1 MTKPHRTQS
10 PAPQAAVGPAV
21 HELIPAE
28 RQARILEL
36 VRRDGATS
44 IQRVATIMGA
54 SPSTIRR
61 DLDVLTDRGYL
72 ERTHGGA
79 VLTPL
84 LRSTFEP
91 TLDISTHVEHAAKAA
106 IGAAACRLVKDGQ
119 SVILDSSST
128 VLEAARELAAR
139 DIAITAV
146 TNDLRIAE
154 TMSRSARARVIVLG
168 GLVRLGSLTL
178 TGEPGVSFAAGL
190 HADIAL
196 IGIHSLA
203 QLRLSDTSVEVAQM
217 KRGLI
222 KAARQV
228 VVLADSSKFVY
239 PAFCEV
245 CGIEAIDLLI
255 SDSGLAAEHRL
266 SLQRRNVELTLVE
279 PRLATEEAVKRHGK

>member
-1 MTKPHRTQS
+1 MTQRNSLSASAAGPS
-10 PAPQAAVGPAV
+10 PTHAGA
-21 HELIPAE
+21 ELIPAE

-44 IQRVATIMGA
+44 IQRVAAIMGA

-61 DLDVLTDRGYL
+61 DLDSLTKQGYL

-79 VLTPL
+79 VLTPR

-91 TLDISTHVEHAAKAA
+91 TPDISARVEHAAKAA
-106 IGAAACRLVKDGQ
+106 IGAAAARLVEEGQ

-154 TMSRSARARVIVLG
+154 TLGRSPRARVLVLG
-168 GLVRLGSLTL
+168 GLVRPGSPTL
-178 TGEPGVSFAAGL
+178 TGEPGYGFAAGL
-190 HADIAL
+190 HADIAF

-203 QLRLSDTSVEVAQM
+203 QFRLSDTSVEVSQM
-217 KRGLI
+217 KRALI
-222 KAARQV
+222 RAARRV
-228 VVLADSSKFVY
+228 VLLADSSKFAY

-245 CGIEAIDLLI
+245 CGIEAIGALI
-255 SDSGLAAEHRL
+255 SDTRLAAEHRL
-266 SLQRRNVELTLVE
+266 ALEQRNVTVTLVE
-279 PRLATEEAVKRHGK
+279 PEGAAANGEKRKAS

>member
-1 MTKPHRTQS
+1 MTKRPRPRPP
-10 PAPQAAVGPAV
+10 PAATD
-21 HELIPAE
+21 LIPAE

-44 IQRVATIMGA
+44 IQRVVAIMGA

-61 DLDVLTDRGYL
+61 DLDALTDRGYL

-91 TLDISTHVEHAAKAA
+91 APDISARVEHAAKAA

-168 GLVRLGSLTL
+168 GLVRPGSLTL
-178 TGEPGVSFAAGL
+178 TGEPGYGFAAGL
-190 HADIAL
+190 HADIAF

-203 QLRLSDTSVEVAQM
+203 QFRLSDTSVEVSQM

-222 KAARQV
+222 RAARQV
-228 VVLADSSKFVY
+228 VLLADSSKFAY

-245 CGIEAIDLLI
+245 CGIEAIGLLI
-255 SDSGLAAEHRL
+255 SDTHLAADHRL
-266 SLQRRNVELTLVE
+266 ALQQRNVALTLVE
-279 PRLATEEAVKRHGK
+279 PQGPAVEYSGRR